1 MKEIIWQDVKH
12 EDKLE
17 VIRML
22 SQVQPSKLIVSDH
35 ALERMEQR
43 KIPMQKVLDV
53 FYHID
58 KAKIILLHFTYNR
71 CTVLLRKRVSKYQ
84 DVCVC
89 YDINRNT
96 VVSVYYNQHNDF
108 HATRKMEYVSNK
120 IEVAK
125 ELKLIQKN
133 LKKMN

>member
-1 MKEIIWQDVKH
+1 MKEILWKDVKH

-96 VVSVYYNQHNDF
+96 VISAYYNQHDDF
-108 HATRKMEYVSNK
+108 HATRKMEFVSNK

-125 ELKLIQKN
+125 ELRLIQKN
-133 LKKMN
+133 LRG

>member
-1 MKEIIWQDVKH
+1 MKEILWEDVKH

-71 CTVLLRKRVSKYQ
+71 CTLLLRKRISKYQ
-84 DVCVC
+84 DICVC

-96 VVSVYYNQHNDF
+96 VVSVYCNRNNDF

>member
-1 MKEIIWQDVKH
+1 MKEILWEDVKH

-96 VVSVYYNQHNDF
+96 VVSVYCNQHNDF
-108 HATRKMEYVSNK
+108 HATRKMEFVSNK

-125 ELKLIQKN
+125 ELKLIQKK
-133 LKKMN
+133 LGR

>member
-1 MKEIIWQDVKH
+1 MKEILWEDVKH

-96 VVSVYYNQHNDF
+96 VVSVYGNQHNDF

-125 ELKLIQKN
+125 ELRLIQKN
-133 LKKMN
+133 LKK

>member
-1 MKEIIWQDVKH
+1 MKEILWQDVKH

-17 VIRML
+17 VIKML

-96 VVSVYYNQHNDF
+96 VVSVYCNQHNDF

-125 ELKLIQKN
+125 ELRLIQKN

>member
-1 MKEIIWQDVKH
+1 MKEILWKDVKH

-71 CTVLLRKRVSKYQ
+71 CTVLLRKRISKYQ

-96 VVSVYYNQHNDF
+96 VISAYYNQHDDF
-108 HATRKMEYVSNK
+108 HATRKMEFVSNK

-125 ELKLIQKN
+125 ELRLIQKN
-133 LKKMN
+133 LRG

>member
-1 MKEIIWQDVKH
+1 MKEILWEDVKH

-71 CTVLLRKRVSKYQ
+71 CTVLLRKRISKYQ

-96 VVSVYYNQHNDF
+96 VISAYYNQHDDF
-108 HATRKMEYVSNK
+108 HATRKMEFVSNK

-125 ELKLIQKN
+125 ELRLIQKN
-133 LKKMN
+133 LRG

>member
-1 MKEIIWQDVKH
+1 MIEILWEDVKH

-84 DVCVC
+84 DVCIC

-96 VVSVYYNQHNDF
+96 VISTYYNQHNDF

-125 ELKLIQKN
+125 ELRLIQKN
-133 LKKMN
+133 LRG

>member
-1 MKEIIWQDVKH
+1 MIEILWEDVKH

-58 KAKIILLHFTYNR
+58 KVKIILLHFTYNR

-96 VVSVYYNQHNDF
+96 VISAYYNQHNDF

-125 ELKLIQKN
+125 ELRLIQKN
-133 LKKMN
+133 LKK

>member
-1 MKEIIWQDVKH
+1 MKEILWEDVKH

-53 FYHID
+53 FYHND

-96 VVSVYYNQHNDF
+96 VVSVYCNQHNDF

-133 LKKMN
+133 LKK

>member
-1 MKEIIWQDVKH
+1 MKEILWEDVKH

-96 VVSVYYNQHNDF
+96 VISAYYNQHNDF

-125 ELKLIQKN
+125 ELRLIQKN
-133 LKKMN
+133 LRG

>member
-1 MKEIIWQDVKH
+1 MKEILWQDVKH

-96 VVSVYYNQHNDF
+96 VVSVYCNQHNDF

-125 ELKLIQKN
+125 ELRLIQKN

>member
-1 MKEIIWQDVKH
+1 MKEILWEDVKH

-96 VVSVYYNQHNDF
+96 VISAYYNQHNDF

-125 ELKLIQKN
+125 ELRLIQKN
-133 LKKMN
+133 LKK